1 MKKDLLLE
9 ILVQELPYKF
19 IPSAISQLEI
29 AFEKL
34 FKENALSYK
43 KINVYATPRR
53 LAVLVDE
60 LAVCQETVSKNV
72 KGPIISV
79 AKNEAGEYTPAA
91 IGFAKKNGVDV
102 SMLYEKDNYI
112 WVNIE
117 TKGKTVAEI
126 LKENIQNLI
135 LKLQGSHFMR
145 WQYNTEKFSRPIENV
160 VALLDDEIVELEI
173 LGKKSTN
180 KTLGHRYSKN
190 LELTIKNPKSYIETL
205 RTGNVIV
212 NQEERRDLIIKL
224 TKECA
229 EKNNLV
235 IKFDNTGDLLEEITY
250 ITEYPVPVICEFNE
264 KYLQIPDIV
273 TTTVMISHQRYFP
286 LWNKDGKLS
295 NKFITIANYVGDEFE
310 NIKAGN
316 QRVVVARLD
325 DGIFFFEEDTKTK
338 LIDKIDNLKGMTF
351 QKGLGTLYDKTQRI
365 IKLSDKIADKLNI
378 KDKTDI
384 LRCAELSKCDL
395 STKLVFE
402 FTELQGFIGEDYALF
417 DKEKPEVAKGI
428 CEHYFPLNAN
438 SELPESIIGQVVSIA
453 DKTDTVCALF
463 ISTQGDKKKKR
474 PTGSNDP
481 LGARRAVIGIIRI
494 ILENNLNINLEEII
508 KTSLDMLSKEFNTS
522 MEDCLLED
530 IKDFFNSRITFM
542 FEKEISSNVFNS
554 IKSFNSLENLSGY
567 ITKAKIL
574 NKYQNDE
581 NFSIIKENA
590 SRVFKILKDNKFE
603 DIKEALFSTNEEK
616 ELYKAITIHNASPDN
631 LEEYIISLNA
641 LIKPI
646 INFFDNVLV
655 MDKDEKIKNN
665 RIALLNKLRNKFNV
679 VCEFDKL

>member
-1 MKKDLLLE
+1 
-9 ILVQELPYKF
+9 
-19 IPSAISQLEI
+19 
-29 AFEKL
+29 
-34 FKENALSYK
+34 
-43 KINVYATPRR
+43 
-53 LAVLVDE
+53 
-60 LAVCQETVSKNV
+60 
-72 KGPIISV
+72 
-79 AKNEAGEYTPAA
+79 
-91 IGFAKKNGVDV
+91 
-102 SMLYEKDNYI
+102 
-112 WVNIE
+112 
-117 TKGKTVAEI
+117 
-126 LKENIQNLI
+126 
-135 LKLQGSHFMR
+135 HFMR

-453 DKTDTVCALF
+453 DKIDTVCALF

-522 MEDCLLED
+522 MEDCLLGD

-603 DIKEALFSTNEEK
+603 DIKETLFSTNEEK
-616 ELYKAITIHNASPDN
+616 ELYKAITMHNASPDN